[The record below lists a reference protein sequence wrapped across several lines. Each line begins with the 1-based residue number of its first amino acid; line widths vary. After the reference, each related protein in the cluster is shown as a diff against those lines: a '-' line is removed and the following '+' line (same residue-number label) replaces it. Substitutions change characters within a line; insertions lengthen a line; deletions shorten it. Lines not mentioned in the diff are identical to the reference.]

1 MVSSPPKP
9 KKNHV
14 KITAHG
20 HTRTDPYSWMKD
32 ENWKSVIH
40 DPSSLR
46 SDIREHLEAE
56 NKYTELNL
64 ENTMSSQEKL
74 YLECKSRIKAEDSS
88 VPIKDGEF
96 SYFQRFKD
104 NSQYP
109 IFCRHHLRKAEEQV
123 ILDSNKEAE
132 NSPFFRILVAQHSP
146 NHCLFSYIVDLNGS
160 EIYSIIIKDIDS
172 DTVIDESVKGAA
184 GSFEWSND
192 SRSFLYTVLDENH
205 RPNKVFRH
213 LIGTSQESDK
223 LIYEEMDSGFFV
235 SLGKTK
241 SRSFFIINAHDH
253 QTSEIHLASA
263 DRADSEAEI
272 LLERE
277 PGTEYYL
284 DHNGEEFFL
293 ITNSESA
300 EDFRIV
306 KFSEIPTS
314 SPKWTE
320 IVEHRPG
327 SLILS
332 MSVFSDHLVWL
343 ERTEGLPRLKVI
355 SLKKLDY
362 YDIIFDEE
370 IFDLSLFPV
379 LDLESRKIRFSYS
392 SLATPMEIYDYDLES
407 RERFLLKSQEIPSG
421 HDPKNYIVRRLIAT
435 AEDGEIIPISVVY
448 SIKTQLDGSAPLVL
462 YGYGSYGLSMPA
474 SFSSNRFSLIDRGFI
489 YAIAHVRGGSDCGY
503 RWYREGRGPKK
514 MNSFKDF
521 IAVAEHL
528 ISMNFTSS
536 GRIIALG
543 GSAGGLLVGA
553 VLNLR
558 PELFG
563 GAVAEVPFV
572 DVLNTMC
579 DDSLPLTPPEWPEWG
594 NPILDES
601 AFHVINSY
609 SPYENID
616 KAIYPS
622 ILATAGLSDPRVTYW
637 EPAKWVS
644 RLRDSQQG
652 NSVIL
657 LKTNMGAGHAGVSGR
672 FAKLEEISLIYAF
685 ILNIFDI
692 NDESWEEIN

>member
-14 KITAHG
+14 KITAHS

-56 NKYTELNL
+56 NTYTELNL
-64 ENTMSSQEKL
+64 ENTKSSQEKL
-74 YLECKSRIKAEDSS
+74 YLECKGRIKAEDSS

-104 NSQYP
+104 NSQHP
-109 IFCRHHLRKAEEQV
+109 IFCRHHLRKAQEEV

-263 DRADSEAEI
+263 DRTDSEAEI

-284 DHNGEEFFL
+284 DHNGEDFFL

-314 SPKWTE
+314 SSKWTE

-362 YDIIFDEE
+362 YDIIFNEE

-379 LDLESRKIRFSYS
+379 LDIESRKIRFSYS

-421 HDPKNYIVRRLIAT
+421 HDPKNYIVRRLTAT
-435 AEDGEIIPISVVY
+435 AEDGEIIPISIVY

-503 RWYREGRGPKK
+503 RWYREGRGLKK

-563 GAVAEVPFV
+563 GAIAEVPFV

-601 AFHVINSY
+601 AFHMINSY

-672 FAKLEEISLIYAF
+672 FAKLEEIALIYAF